1 MFVLCLERNAGRLNT
16 AVSDDDQ
23 LLLTDDVS
31 VPPRSKEQIM
41 DDATAHVDN
50 NQSTPLAFRLY
61 KNECVQINIESCA
74 LNKMMPERCR

>member
-1 MFVLCLERNAGRLNT
+1 MFMFIPCLDRNPGRLNT

-41 DDATAHVDN
+41 DDAMAHVDN
-50 NQSTPLAFRLY
+50 NQSTHRAFCLY
-61 KNECVQINIESCA
+61 KSDCVQINT
-74 LNKMMPERCR
+74 NRGFK